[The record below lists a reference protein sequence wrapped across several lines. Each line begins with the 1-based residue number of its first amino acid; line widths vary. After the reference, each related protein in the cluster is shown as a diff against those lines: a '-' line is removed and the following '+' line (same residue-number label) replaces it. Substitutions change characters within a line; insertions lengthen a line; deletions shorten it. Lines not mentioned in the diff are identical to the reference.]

1 MWDIWY
7 VRGVVFV
14 VVIFSINS
22 CHNLYICIIYIFE
35 FVVNNYLYI
44 YYFESVSCIQHIVI
58 KPPSKLI
65 NFPLKKI
72 IIRIIESLGNFKI
85 FPWRFI
91 YLFKNIYSSI
101 IYKCSFIVGFSML
114 YLMEIRAEVILLFHL
129 LCL

>member
-91 YLFKNIYSSI
+91 YLFKNGWTTKESLIPTLEEYI
-101 IYKCSFIVGFSML
+101 ALQYMVCC
-114 YLMEIRAEVILLFHL
+114 LMFLQLPL
-129 LCL
+129 LCSV